1 MERNRGF
8 QVLKCNKKYSG
19 LLIAFFMTL
28 ALDTV
33 MTFTMTSIN
42 TGWNAGFL
50 QRWLQ
55 SWIIAF
61 AVAFPTSLIALPIA
75 RKITTLLITE

>member
-1 MERNRGF
+1 MKF
-8 QVLKCNKKYSG
+8 DKKYSG
-19 LLIAFFMTL
+19 IVIALFMTL

-42 TGWNAGFL
+42 IGLSAVFF

-55 SWIIAF
+55 AWIIGF

-75 RKITTLLITE
+75 RKLTKLLVTE